1 MAEIIPDA
9 GPDSQAGVCNVDG
22 DEWDKPEAG
31 DLVEAALINRVTWMI
46 PNALAL
52 VGSRAGDR
60 WNGMT
65 TSWITQL
72 SMEPVMVGIGVDNK
86 AVTHRLISDGGA
98 FSVNLW
104 SPDDRRVF
112 VKFSKPATK
121 DGMTLNGRAIREGV
135 TGVPIFEDA
144 IAWMECEVRQAI
156 DFGTH
161 TLFAGELVAAGVKDQ
176 PGRAAWMGDTRMKYG
191 GVKRGG
197 H

>member
-1 MAEIIPDA
+1 M
-9 GPDSQAGVCNVDG
+9 
-22 DEWDKPEAG
+22 PEPT
-31 DLVEAALINRVTWMI
+31 LVNRVTWLI

-52 VGSRAGDR
+52 IGSRNGDE

-65 TSWITQL
+65 ASWITQL
-72 SMEPVMVGIGVDNK
+72 SMEPVIIGVAVDNK
-86 AVTHRLISDGGA
+86 AVTHRLISGTGA

-104 SPDDRRVF
+104 SPQDTRVF
-112 VKFSKPATK
+112 VKFSKPAVK
-121 DGMTLNGRAIREGV
+121 DGMTLNRRPIREGV

-144 IAWMECEVRQAI
+144 MAWIECEVRRAV

-161 TLFAGELVAAGVKDQ
+161 TLFAGELVAAGAVEE

-191 GVKRGG
+191 GVRRGG

>member
-1 MAEIIPDA
+1 
-9 GPDSQAGVCNVDG
+9 
-22 DEWDKPEAG
+22 
-31 DLVEAALINRVTWMI
+31 MI

-86 AVTHRLISDGGA
+86 AVTHRLITDGGS

-121 DGMTLNGRAIREGV
+121 EGYDPQRTSDPGGGDGRSRSSRM
-135 TGVPIFEDA
+135 PS
-144 IAWMECEVRQAI
+144 
-156 DFGTH
+156 
-161 TLFAGELVAAGVKDQ
+161 
-176 PGRAAWMGDTRMKYG
+176 PGWSAR
-191 GVKRGG
+191 
-197 H
+197 